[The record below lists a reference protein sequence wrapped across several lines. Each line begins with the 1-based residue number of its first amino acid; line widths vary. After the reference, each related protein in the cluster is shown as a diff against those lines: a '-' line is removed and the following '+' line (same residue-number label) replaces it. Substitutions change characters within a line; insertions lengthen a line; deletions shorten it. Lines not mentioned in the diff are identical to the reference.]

1 MGLLR
6 YRETGVWVSRMIGD
20 GQLIVWNRSGESLEL
35 EVFGSSKKNKVGL
48 VLLDVLQL
56 IDTM

>member
-20 GQLIVWNRSGESLEL
+20 RQLIVWNRSGESLEF

>member
-1 MGLLR
+1 
-6 YRETGVWVSRMIGD
+6 MIGD